1 MSGRNSFTKC
11 CQIVMKGVC
20 PVTHPPAV
28 HRHLSCP
35 YPGPRLILS
44 DITSLTIPEMVGCF
58 IFRVLG
64 FKEKLAHSDHSGSLL
79 KHVCVLNRF
88 SRVWLCDPVD
98 CSLPGS
104 SVHEIS
110 QARILV
116 WVAMPFSR
124 GSSQPRAWTCVSCL
138 LHWQAGSLLLA
149 PPFLLKVPSQ
159 THGSVVI
166 AMLILEIKTL
176 AGMSAFTVW
185 AETCPSD
192 YFTR

>member
-1 MSGRNSFTKC
+1 MQFVKTWARCILTGRVAEMSGRNSFTKC

-79 KHVCVLNRF
+79 KHVCVLNHF
-88 SRVWLCDPVD
+88 SRIVACQAPLSMRFPRQGYWCG
-98 CSLPGS
+98 LP
-104 SVHEIS
+104 
-110 QARILV
+110 
-116 WVAMPFSR
+116 
-124 GSSQPRAWTCVSCL
+124 
-138 LHWQAGSLLLA
+138 
-149 PPFLLKVPSQ
+149 
-159 THGSVVI
+159 
-166 AMLILEIKTL
+166 
-176 AGMSAFTVW
+176 
-185 AETCPSD
+185 CPSPGD
-192 YFTR
+192 LPNPGLEPASHVSYIGRRVLCC